1 VNRRARSALLW
12 GLVGALAFL
21 VLAQGYRLLASLG
34 LDTLAL
40 VGVAV
45 VVGGVTALLAYVAEL
60 RLARLGGNEQR

>member
-1 VNRRARSALLW
+1 M
-12 GLVGALAFL
+12 AFL

-45 VVGGVTALLAYVAEL
+45 VVGGVTTLLAYVVEP
-60 RLARLGGNEQR
+60 RLLRLGGNEQC